1 MFDFFKRWKRR
12 AILERPFPPE
22 WDAIIA
28 KNVALFQTLTNEE
41 QAELRKLVACFIE
54 EKPMEGA
61 GGLEID
67 DEKRVTIAAQA
78 CFLLLHRDTDI
89 YPKLDAIVVYPSAY
103 KTTKRE
109 SLGSGV
115 VIEGEQNRLGESW
128 TQGVVVLAWDAV
140 RAGTQTANDGRNVV
154 LHEFAHQL
162 DQEDGTADGA
172 PDLDGDQRKGWAQ
185 VLGAEYE
192 DLKEHVHVGERADID
207 RHKRSSS
214 TIDEYGATNP
224 AEFFAVVTEL
234 FFERGGELK
243 RTHPELYEQFR
254 SFYKQD
260 PASRPPVRSRKE
272 RRAAH

>member
-12 AILERPFPPE
+12 AILDRPFPPE
-22 WDAIIA
+22 WDAIIE
-28 KNVALFQTLTNEE
+28 KNVALFHTLTPEE
-41 QAELRKLVACFIE
+41 QSELRKLVACFIE

-61 GGLEID
+61 RGLEID

-103 KTTKRE
+103 KTKKKE

-115 VIEGEQNRLGESW
+115 AIEGEQDRLGESW

-172 PDLDGDQRKGWAQ
+172 PDLDREQRKGWAEI
-185 VLGAEYE
+185 LGAEYE
-192 DLKEHVHVGERADID
+192 DLREHVHVGERAD
-207 RHKRSSS
+207 
-214 TIDEYGATNP
+214 IDEYGATNP

-234 FFERGGELK
+234 FFERGAELK

-254 SFYKQD
+254 AFYKQD
-260 PASRPPVRSRKE
+260 TASRPPPQRRKE
-272 RRAAH
+272 RRAHGLG